1 MQIQSVDRNSFDG
14 GKAQNALAN
23 GRGGGNGRGGWV
35 GAAVG
40 AMMMMKKKTKTKT
53 PPPVN
58 SRAAVSR
65 EGSGG
70 DVSGRLQFYASSS
83 GGGDK
88 AGAAGGGKGG
98 RRNKMRAHKS
108 NKPSRLNPATAGA
121 SQTTVQPELEKGD
134 ATGGGD
140 ATDGVPVNDSVP
152 ATIGQG
158 GGGDS
163 DVGQENPVASP
174 RQRVASMEL

>member
-83 GGGDK
+83 GGE

-140 ATDGVPVNDSVP
+140 ATEGVPVNDSVP
-152 ATIGQG
+152 ATIGKG

-163 DVGQENPVASP
+163 DVGQENPVASSS
-174 RQRVASMEL
+174 QRVASMEL

>member
-53 PPPVN
+53 PPTVN
-58 SRAAVSR
+58 SRATVSR

-83 GGGDK
+83 GGE

-134 ATGGGD
+134 ATGRGD
-140 ATDGVPVNDSVP
+140 A
-152 ATIGQG
+152 IEECQ
-158 GGGDS
+158 
-163 DVGQENPVASP
+163 
-174 RQRVASMEL
+174 

>member
-1 MQIQSVDRNSFDG
+1 
-14 GKAQNALAN
+14 
-23 GRGGGNGRGGWV
+23 V

-40 AMMMMKKKTKTKT
+40 AMMMMKKKTKTQT
-53 PPPVN
+53 PPAVN
-58 SRAAVSR
+58 SRAVSR

-88 AGAAGGGKGG
+88 AGAAGGRGG

-121 SQTTVQPELEKGD
+121 SPTVLEKGD
-134 ATGGGD
+134 ATGRGD
-140 ATDGVPVNDSVP
+140 AIEGC
-152 ATIGQG
+152 Q
-158 GGGDS
+158 
-163 DVGQENPVASP
+163 
-174 RQRVASMEL
+174 

>member
-1 MQIQSVDRNSFDG
+1 MQIQSVDRNSLDG
-14 GKAQNALAN
+14 GKAQN
-23 GRGGGNGRGGWV
+23 GGGGGRGGWV

-53 PPPVN
+53 PSAVN
-58 SRAAVSR
+58 TRAVSG

-70 DVSGRLQFYASSS
+70 DVSGRLQFYASTS

-108 NKPSRLNPATAGA
+108 KRPSRLNPATAGA
-121 SQTTVQPELEKGD
+121 SQTAVPLELEKGD
-134 ATGGGD
+134 ATGGGPD
-140 ATDGVPVNDSVP
+140 NDSVP
-152 ATIGQG
+152 ATIGYG
-158 GGGDS
+158 GGADS
-163 DVGQENPVASP
+163 DVGQEKTVASSI
-174 RQRVASMEL
+174 QRVVSMEL